1 MVKYRDMGDGTLV
14 NLALIG
20 ESGAFD
26 ELVERYEDAVL
37 EKAEQIVGNSFSAE
51 DIAQDTFFSAWEH
64 LGELRYPTGFK
75 TALGGR
81 YFWLGYELAGLGRIG
96 EAMDALGEVLNILPP
111 SHTY

>member
-37 EKAEQIVGNSFSAE
+37 EKAEQIVGNRFSR
-51 DIAQDTFFSAWEH
+51 S
-64 LGELRYPTGFK
+64 R
-75 TALGGR
+75 
-81 YFWLGYELAGLGRIG
+81 
-96 EAMDALGEVLNILPP
+96 
-111 SHTY
+111 

>member
-1 MVKYRDMGDGTLV
+1 MAKYGNLDDETLV
-14 NLALIG
+14 NLSLIG

-26 ELVERYEDAVL
+26 ELMARYEDAVL
-37 EKAEQIVGNSFSAE
+37 EKAEQIVGNPFSAE

-81 YFWLGYELAGLGRIG
+81 YFWLGYELAGIGRIG
-96 EAMDALGEVLNILPP
+96 EAMDALGEVLSILPP
-111 SHTY
+111 SHAY